1 MAYVSHCTS
10 TVEGNNTQV
19 IWCKTTDS
27 QSLTKRG
34 DTGVTSFQ
42 YTISS
47 KHIFPLM
54 SSFSFNRNYPCLQEL
69 FMGQLGL
76 KVNLFLDQFELI
88 FDPLFDLLSVESELV
103 RSVGEI
109 KDRDVRLGINLS
121 PNSEDAFARGRY
133 RASCFVS
140 QSGSESDNAVDG

>member
-1 MAYVSHCTS
+1 MD
-10 TVEGNNTQV
+10 GNNTQV
-19 IWCKTTDS
+19 IWCKTPDG

-34 DTGVTSFQ
+34 HMGVTSFQ
-42 YTISS
+42 HTISS

-69 FMGQLGL
+69 FAGQLGL
-76 KVNLFLDQFELI
+76 KVNLFLDQFKLI
-88 FDPLFDLLSVESELV
+88 FDPLFDLLSVESKLA

-109 KDRDVRLGINLS
+109 KDRNVRLGINLS
-121 PNSEDAFARGRY
+121 PNSEDTFARCRY

-140 QSGSESDNAVDG
+140 